1 MQDVAS
7 LREVVELGEHDAED
21 GLRQSE
27 AVAEGTQQVQLAE
40 RDQLVV
46 QRRPEHV
53 PQDFEALGIL
63 VAQAVIRPGGVEHV
77 LLQAR
82 QALDDLL
89 LRGRPVGT
97 VHERLQHQDLPDLV
111 LEGTVELQNGRDSL
125 PVGELLD
132 IPQNDVPGLVLVGLR
147 EILREAVHDA
157 LQGQLRHLL
166 DRVRD
171 LHGWL
176 RGLGLGGR
184 WRPTG
189 WGGYRSRPGVF
200 GCEDVRVGGES
211 QGRVGGKHRGG
222 RLGERWESSRHY
234 RMSCV
239 VDIPIVIYLCSEF
252 FGRFRR
258 QCLWNLGTV
267 FSGPTTGEMAG
278 SCSRGIARAAWS
290 GVARN
295 PTAVVPADPDH
306 RSREQRNRLG
316 HRRGVLLSSL
326 KNAGLRRSE
335 PTLPGQES
343 TAEKALGPDWE

>member
-27 AVAEGTQQVQLAE
+27 AVAESTQQVQLAE

-63 VAQAVIRPGGVEHV
+63 VAQAVLRRGGVEHV

-111 LEGTVELQNGRDSL
+111 LEGPVELQNGRDSL
-125 PVGELLD
+125 PVGEFLD
-132 IPQNDVPGLVLVGLR
+132 VSQDDVPGLLFVGLR

-171 LHGWL
+171 LHGCARWL
-176 RGLGLGGR
+176 RC
-184 WRPTG
+184 
-189 WGGYRSRPGVF
+189 S
-200 GCEDVRVGGES
+200 VRVRIA
-211 QGRVGGKHRGG
+211 RVGWRKAPRGAIG
-222 RLGERWESSRHY
+222 
-234 RMSCV
+234 
-239 VDIPIVIYLCSEF
+239 
-252 FGRFRR
+252 
-258 QCLWNLGTV
+258 
-267 FSGPTTGEMAG
+267 
-278 SCSRGIARAAWS
+278 
-290 GVARN
+290 
-295 PTAVVPADPDH
+295 
-306 RSREQRNRLG
+306 
-316 HRRGVLLSSL
+316 
-326 KNAGLRRSE
+326 
-335 PTLPGQES
+335 
-343 TAEKALGPDWE
+343 